1 MPEISR
7 FYGITIRIFYE
18 VSRHQQPHL
27 HASYGDHLASF
38 SIDPPA
44 LLAGV
49 MPRRQMHLILA
60 WIELH
65 QQELLADW
73 ELAKRQLPL
82 QRVQGLE

>member
-7 FYGITIRIFYE
+7 FYGIVIRIFFE
-18 VSRHQQPHL
+18 AERHQLPHL
-27 HASYGDHLASF
+27 HAVFGEHLASF

-44 LLAGV
+44 LLAGT

-65 QQELLADW
+65 QDELLTDW
-73 ELAKRQLPL
+73 ELARLQLPL
-82 QRVQGLE
+82 NRIRGLE